1 MVEDKNKVNHKI
13 LYKEIHNSLI
23 LPMTATFLNLFI
35 YFVWRLITLQY
46 CSTVFLPNI
55 NMNLKNRN
63 YLILSEYFFSF
74 FMGWAR
80 RALSTHM
87 VMNLIPQNGARHC
100 YYSYLTKQSK
110 RNPRK
115 AGILKVWIDLLSP
128 HSQSCYGEEKFPGES
143 DQGLW

>member
-13 LYKEIHNSLI
+13 LYKEIHNILI
-23 LPMTATFLNLFI
+23 FPMTATFKILFI
-35 YFVWRLITLQY
+35 YFVWRLITVL
-46 CSTVFLPNI
+46 SWFLPNI

-74 FMGWAR
+74 FMGWAG
-80 RALSTHM
+80 RALSTRM
-87 VMNLIPQNGARHC
+87 VMNLIPQNGARCC
-100 YYSYLTKQSK
+100 YYSFLTKQSK

-128 HSQSCYGEEKFPGES
+128 HRQSCYGE
-143 DQGLW
+143 